1 MKKKKLKWYIILLI
15 ICTVAISI
23 YFFANKE
30 NPGIEGLPTEVSK
43 YIKTKDLEELEEQDY
58 KINYGLTPPN
68 IEGTYLTNSLVI
80 DYDKNNSNAIGSPR
94 LDRQERFFDQTSDNK
109 ITKESVTVESNET
122 RVGEVGYLSGDDNCF
137 TFFDIGTTNRDYG
150 CVVTSAE
157 IVSGC
162 LDAENNIEDYKIAIL
177 MLEHNSKILCEYLPK
192 VFNKTP
198 PVLPGNIRLISETDG
213 LAERED

>member
-15 ICTVAISI
+15 ICTGAISI

-30 NPGIEGLPTEVSK
+30 NPEIEGLPIEISK
-43 YIKTKDLEELEEQDY
+43 FLTKKDLGKLEKQDY

-94 LDRQERFFDQTSDNK
+94 LDRQERFFDQTSENK
-109 ITKESVTVESNET
+109 ITKESVSGENNET
-122 RVGEVGYLSGDDNCF
+122 RVGEVGYLSGDGNCF
-137 TFFDIGTTNRDYG
+137 SFFDIGTTNRDYG

-157 IVSGC
+157 IVTGC
-162 LDAENNIEDYKIAIL
+162 LDAENNIEDYKVAIL

-192 VFNKTP
+192 ILNKTP
-198 PVLPGNIRLISETDG
+198 PILPGNIRLVSESDG
-213 LAERED
+213 LAEKGQ